1 MNYYI
6 GIDGG
11 GTKTQ
16 YALFDEQKNMI
27 STVKTAGTNHEN
39 LEGGIPAA
47 AEILMGGINSLLLS
61 NAIMQENITFV
72 LMALSGM
79 DHPFQEEE
87 MTAALKKRGLT
98 IPFFLCNDGYII
110 IKAGSPNKAAVGYNC
125 GTGTCCNSVDDTG
138 RLLQVGGFG
147 DLSGDVGG
155 GVWIA
160 RAVFHAV
167 YADICL
173 GVRKTMCTKLLTETL
188 HVAPDRAGLLS
199 LIPKLEEAYD
209 PMVRDLIDVFFEAYN
224 AGDPAAEEIGE
235 LMAQRGAEFI
245 NAHFVH
251 GVYAAE
257 TVDVVLSG
265 SIHTKLPSD
274 KYIARLKEKAQALT
288 GRDLHFIK
296 LTVPP
301 VTGCINWILEEK
313 VN

>member
-1 MNYYI
+1 MKYYI

-11 GTKTQ
+11 GSKTQ
-16 YALFDEQKNMI
+16 YALFDEEKNMI

-39 LEGGIPAA
+39 LDGGIPEAA
-47 AEILMGGINSLLLS
+47 KILMDGINALLLT
-61 NAIMQENITFV
+61 NAIMQQNITFV
-72 LMALSGM
+72 LMALAGM

-87 MTAALKKRGLT
+87 MTAALKAQGLT
-98 IPFFLCNDGYII
+98 IPFFVCNDGFII
-110 IKAGSPNKAAVGYNC
+110 IKAGSPHKAAIGYNC
-125 GTGTCCNSVDDTG
+125 GTGTCCNSIDDTG

-160 RAVFHAV
+160 RAVFHAA
-167 YADICL
+167 YSDICL
-173 GVRKTMCTKLLTETL
+173 GLRETMCTRLLTECCNIT
-188 HVAPDRAGLLS
+188 PDRAGLLS
-199 LIPKLEEAYD
+199 LIPKLEEAPD
-209 PMVRDLIDVFFEAYN
+209 PMVRDLIDVFFEAFN

-251 GVYAAE
+251 GEYAAD

-274 KYIARLKEKAQALT
+274 KYIEKLQEKAQALT
-288 GRDLHFIK
+288 GRKLNFIK

-313 VN
+313 DN